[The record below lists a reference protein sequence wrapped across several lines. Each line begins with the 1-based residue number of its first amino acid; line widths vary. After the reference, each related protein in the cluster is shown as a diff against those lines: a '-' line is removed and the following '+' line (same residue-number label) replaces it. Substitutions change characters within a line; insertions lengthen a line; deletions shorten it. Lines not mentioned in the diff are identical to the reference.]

1 MGSERG
7 LTLIEVLVTMLV
19 LSFGVLGVLQTALLA
34 ARLERRSAS
43 ATTATFLAQE
53 RIERIGALG
62 WERATA
68 GLAVAPLP
76 PALGGGGPFPSEEA
90 VRPGGR
96 YLMVYER
103 EPAPADP
110 PLCTVHCYWE
120 DAQGRLDERSVVR
133 LSLRRR
139 R

>member
-1 MGSERG
+1 VGSERG
-7 LTLIEVLVTMLV
+7 LTLIEVLVAMLV
-19 LSFGVLGVLQTALLA
+19 LSFGILGVLQTTLVA
-34 ARLERRSAS
+34 ARLERRSEAVT
-43 ATTATFLAQE
+43 AATFLAQE

-62 WERATA
+62 WEGATA

-76 PALGGGGPFPSEEA
+76 AEIGGGPLPSEEVA
-90 VRPGGR
+90 RPGAR
-96 YLMVYER
+96 YLLVYER

-110 PLCTVHCYWE
+110 PLCTVRCYWGE
-120 DAQGRLDERSVVR
+120 AQGRLDARSVVR